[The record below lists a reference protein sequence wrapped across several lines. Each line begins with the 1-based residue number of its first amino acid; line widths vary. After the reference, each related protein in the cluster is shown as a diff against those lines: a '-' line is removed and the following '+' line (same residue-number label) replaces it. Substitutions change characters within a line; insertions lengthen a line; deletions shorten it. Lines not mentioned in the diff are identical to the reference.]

1 MDIKEGLKVK
11 QIGEKL
17 KKLREGN
24 QLSVDELAL
33 ALGFAK
39 TVIWG
44 YESGKKQVS
53 VSHLEML
60 ADYYKVTV
68 DSLLEREP
76 LSGKLDLSKVAD
88 LNSVN
93 LVVDD
98 QPVNDEELAE
108 VTSYLQ
114 VKRRLKEEA
123 EQLQERA
130 ADVKEG

>member
-1 MDIKEGLKVK
+1 MK

-17 KKLREGN
+17 KKLREDN

-68 DSLLEREP
+68 DFLLEREQI
-76 LSGKLDLSKVAD
+76 SDTLDLLNLTD
-88 LNSVN
+88 LNSIK

-98 QPVNDEELAE
+98 QPVNQEELAE

-123 EQLQERA
+123 DQLQGRF
-130 ADVKEG
+130 ADLKEG

>member
-1 MDIKEGLKVK
+1 MDIKEVPEMR

-17 KKLREGN
+17 KKLRENN
-24 QLSVDELAL
+24 QLSVDELSV

-60 ADYYKVTV
+60 ADYYKVTI
-68 DSLLEREP
+68 DFLLDREQV
-76 LSGKLDLSKVAD
+76 SDTLDLINLTDS
-88 LNSVN
+88 NSVK

-98 QPVNDEELAE
+98 QLVNQEELAE

-123 EQLQERA
+123 SQLQERA
-130 ADVKEG
+130 ADIKEG

>member
-1 MDIKEGLKVK
+1 MK
-11 QIGEKL
+11 QIGNKL
-17 KKLREGN
+17 KKLREDK
-24 QLSVDELAL
+24 QLSIDELAL

-60 ADYYKVTV
+60 ADYYKVTI
-68 DSLLEREP
+68 DFLLDREQT
-76 LSGKLDLSKVAD
+76 SDRLDLLNLTDS
-88 LNSVN
+88 NSVK

-98 QPVNDEELAE
+98 QLVNQEELAE
-108 VTSYLQ
+108 VASYLQ

-123 EQLQERA
+123 DQLQTAEL
-130 ADVKEG
+130 KEG

>member
-1 MDIKEGLKVK
+1 MK

-17 KKLREGN
+17 KTLRE
-24 QLSVDELAL
+24 QKDMSVDELAL

-39 TVIWG
+39 TVVWG

-53 VSHLEML
+53 VSHLQLL
-60 ADYYKVTV
+60 ADYYKVTM
-68 DSLLEREP
+68 DFLLEREG
-76 LSGKLDLSKVAD
+76 SSSKLDLMQIAG

-108 VTSYLQ
+108 VASYLQ
-114 VKRRLKEEA
+114 VKRRLKEEN
-123 EQLQERA
+123 EQPQKRSA
-130 ADVKEG
+130 T

>member
-1 MDIKEGLKVK
+1 MK

-17 KKLREGN
+17 KKLREDN

-53 VSHLEML
+53 VSHLEIL

-68 DSLLEREP
+68 DFLLEREQI
-76 LSGKLDLSKVAD
+76 SDTLDLLNLTD
-88 LNSVN
+88 LNSIK

-98 QPVNDEELAE
+98 QPVNQEELAE

-123 EQLQERA
+123 NQLQGRI
-130 ADVKEG
+130 ADLKEG